1 MSRLRLRL
9 NYRWGRNYLVTE
21 EKKALLEQVIAFV
34 RIRRVSRR
42 ASAAEARA
50 AVELEEHLEQM
61 LVSKPEEREAV
72 AA

>member
-1 MSRLRLRL
+1 M
-9 NYRWGRNYLVTE
+9 TD

-42 ASAAEARA
+42 ATAAEARA
-50 AVELEEHLEQM
+50 AIELEEHLERM
-61 LVSKPEEREAV
+61 LAGESREQEAV